1 MSGPEAARDARS
13 ALARRIAVLR
23 RTAGLTQRELGVLAG
38 YSRSAVA
45 RAEASG
51 ACSRPFCV
59 RAGRALGVGGELAAA
74 HDRSVSVEVISWAP
88 NLAPVP
94 ADRGGQPSSACKFV
108 LVGLANHAGPDGTG
122 AFRRWPRSSA
132 TPACPS
138 ARCGPA

>member
-1 MSGPEAARDARS
+1 MVSGLEAARDARA

-23 RTAGLTQRELGVLAG
+23 RAAGLTQRELGVLAG

-74 HDRSVSVEVISWAP
+74 HDRAAALTIAARAEAARGRRRPPPAP
-88 NLAPVP
+88 GPEGQEPEDPQVLARE
-94 ADRGGQPSSACKFV
+94 A
-108 LVGLANHAGPDGTG
+108 
-122 AFRRWPRSSA
+122 
-132 TPACPS
+132 ACPH
-138 ARCGPA
+138 CGKPVVVLIRQALSLLPLEAA